1 MNRTTKVLVFD
12 PFSGASGDM
21 IIGSLLS
28 LGAETKIVISSME
41 SAADVDVN
49 TVETK
54 KGLISA
60 FRIEVIQI
68 STSQHNFREIIGQIK
83 SAGLPQKITE
93 DVLDIMELMGR
104 SEAKVHGTT
113 LDELH
118 LHEMGQQDAIAD
130 IVGAVVAFHDLGLTK
145 SKVICMPISVG
156 AGFVDTA
163 HGKLP
168 VPAPA
173 TLEILN
179 NSKLIWK
186 GGPVDHELLTPTGA
200 AILAHFVDKYGY
212 SSNVF
217 PQIISSKTGY
227 GAGSIQTGLPNVL
240 RTVIGELDTSL
251 VMDHIAM
258 LETNVDDV
266 TGEVLGYLVQELMDE
281 GALDVSI
288 IPATMKKGRSG
299 ALIKVICKPFHAQH
313 LASRII
319 METGSLGVRQIPVM
333 HRFTVNRKIMELNF
347 DAAGNSYIIHVKV
360 ACDNKGEILNIS
372 AEFDDCKEIAKETG
386 LPVKDII
393 RKAEETAR
401 YDLKKIE

>member
-1 MNRTTKVLVFD
+1 MVFD

>member
-28 LGAETKIVISSME
+28 LGAEKKNVISSME

-60 FRIEVIQI
+60 SRIEVIQI

-93 DVLDIMELMGR
+93 DVLGIMELMGR

>member
-1 MNRTTKVLVFD
+1 MVFD

-28 LGAETKIVISSME
+28 LGAEKKNVISSME

-60 FRIEVIQI
+60 SRIEVIQI

>member
-28 LGAETKIVISSME
+28 LGAEKKNVISSME

-60 FRIEVIQI
+60 SRIEVIQI